1 MSNHLIAKI
10 EGTHCNSVWHQR
22 GREKKTLGSRGN
34 PLRDLDYL
42 SLPWSWNS
50 WEDSVNPER
59 LWNRCGSGQGPVK
72 VWTEAESGGVE
83 YVKSSNNTSTVCVWK
98 PWELFFSSW
107 CSSAALSRTREF
119 CPLWLK
125 PLSLFVPCTT
135 ACGIPWQQIWRC
147 CHMGE
152 ISQTKTSI
160 ECSLYSPIPAVD
172 GPRV

>member
-1 MSNHLIAKI
+1 MAPK
-10 EGTHCNSVWHQR
+10 R
-22 GREKKTLGSRGN
+22 KREKTLGSRGN
-34 PLRDLDYL
+34 PPRDLDYL

-50 WEDSVNPER
+50 WEDSVYPER
-59 LWNRCGSGQGPVK
+59 LWSRCGSGQGPVK
-72 VWTEAESGGVE
+72 VWTETGRGRGVGICE
-83 YVKSSNNTSTVCVWK
+83 ILQKHLYRKRMETLRTV
-98 PWELFFSSW
+98 FSSRS
-107 CSSAALSRTREF
+107 SSAALSRTREF